1 MNQIDFNPKVARKDA
16 YGHVTVKPT
25 TYRGFTLDVGITVKV
40 WNPCDQYM
48 GRFANVKAAKA
59 AHDVTE
65 GKNAS
70 IIDTS
75 ARALWDTG
83 KKAEAIKHQTRAVE
97 LAKEARIRKQ
107 FTETLERYKKEAPK
121 PTSQAAAK

>member
-59 AHDVTE
+59 A
-65 GKNAS
+65 
-70 IIDTS
+70 I
-75 ARALWDTG
+75 RLML
-83 KKAEAIKHQTRAVE
+83 KAH
-97 LAKEARIRKQ
+97 IR
-107 FTETLERYKKEAPK
+107 LNPDRD
-121 PTSQAAAK
+121 